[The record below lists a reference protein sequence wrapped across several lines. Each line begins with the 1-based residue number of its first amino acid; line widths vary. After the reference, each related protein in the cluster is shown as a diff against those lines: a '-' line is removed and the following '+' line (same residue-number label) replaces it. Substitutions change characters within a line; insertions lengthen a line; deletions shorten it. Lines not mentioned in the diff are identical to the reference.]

1 MKEPLPLFLGV
12 FSVMALSNAIVPILA
27 SFGNSTIAQGAIY
40 ASYFLGA
47 FLLVLPSGFLS
58 DRIGELPLIRA
69 GLLLTL
75 LSGILLITT
84 TAPFPLIAFRFIEG
98 IGAGMFIPS
107 ALSILNARPDHETGS
122 GYFMALLNIGLV
134 AGLIGGGLLVDWTG
148 MQPSGIIFFTVLSF
162 VPAVLTVF
170 LHQGVRLLLPEES
183 VRETGDRL
191 LRVTRDYFWLW
202 ISTVVLLGITGAL
215 TVLYPEF
222 SDLSPGI
229 LGLTIAS
236 MSISTAGTILII
248 SHLHVSPIPAIRI
261 AALGMAVAVMLTF
274 LSPFSFI
281 LVGALAG
288 IVMIAQL
295 SFLAAAEIR
304 QGVVMGLFSTASYG
318 GMTIL
323 PFVAGALAEITS
335 FFWAFLVIAFSA
347 VFVAA
352 TIGQCRCRLRQGISD
367 DVARTG

>member
-1 MKEPLPLFLGV
+1 MKERLPLFLGV
-12 FSVMALSNAIVPILA
+12 FSVMALSNAIVPILG
-27 SFGNSTIAQGAIY
+27 SFGDSTIAQGSIY

-69 GLLLTL
+69 GLLLSLVSGVL
-75 LSGILLITT
+75 LTTT
-84 TAPFPLIAFRFIEG
+84 TAPAPLIAFRFIEG
-98 IGAGMFIPS
+98 IGAGLFIPS

-122 GYFMALLNIGLV
+122 GYFMALLNVGLV
-134 AGLIGGGLLVDWTG
+134 AGLIGGGLLVEWTG
-148 MQPSGIIFFTVLSF
+148 MQLSGIIFLTGLSL
-162 VPAVLTVF
+162 VPAVLCMF
-170 LHQGVRLLLPEES
+170 LQPEIRPPLREES
-183 VRETGDRL
+183 VRETGVRL
-191 LRVTRDYFWLW
+191 FRVTRNYFWLW
-202 ISTVVLLGITGAL
+202 ISTIVLLGATGAL
-215 TVLYPEF
+215 TALYPEF
-222 SDLSPGI
+222 SDLHPGI

-248 SHLHVSPIPAIRI
+248 SHIRLPPIAAIRF
-261 AALGMAVAVMLTF
+261 AAIGMAAAVMLTF

-295 SFLAAAEIR
+295 SFLAVAEAR

-318 GMTIL
+318 GMTLL
-323 PFVAGALAEITS
+323 PFVAGTLAEITS
-335 FFWAFLVIAFSA
+335 FFWAFFIIALSA

-352 TIGQCRCRLRQGISD
+352 TIGHCKCRSQHKIAD
-367 DVARTG
+367 DGSGTD

>member
-27 SFGNSTIAQGAIY
+27 SFGDSTIAQGGIY

-47 FLLVLPSGFLS
+47 FLLVLPSGFLA
-58 DRIGELPLIRA
+58 DRIGELPLVRA
-69 GLLLTL
+69 GLLLTVVSGVL
-75 LSGILLITT
+75 LMTTSVPALLIS
-84 TAPFPLIAFRFIEG
+84 FRFIEG
-98 IGAGMFIPS
+98 IGAGLFIPS

-134 AGLIGGGLLVDWTG
+134 AGLIGGGLLAEWTEI
-148 MQPSGIIFFTVLSF
+148 PFFGIVFFTVLSL
-162 VPAVLTVF
+162 VPAALSMF
-170 LHQGVRLLLPEES
+170 LHRGIRPPLPEES
-183 VRETGDRL
+183 VRETGERL

-215 TVLYPEF
+215 TALYPEF

-236 MSISTAGTILII
+236 MSISTAVMILII
-248 SHLHVSPIPAIRI
+248 SHVHIPPIPAIRI

-274 LSPFSFI
+274 LTPFSFI

-295 SFLAAAEIR
+295 SFLAFAETR

-318 GMTIL
+318 GMTLL
-323 PFVAGALAEITS
+323 PFVAGTLAEITS
-335 FFWAFLVIAFSA
+335 FFWAFLIIALFA

-352 TIGQCRCRLRQGISD
+352 TIGGCRCRSQEGI
-367 DVARTG
+367 